1 MSDAKGPGGPEGGPQ
16 QSGSGGGSPAPKRG
30 LFARNPFLILLFVL
44 GAVIIF
50 NTLWGSGS
58 AVEIDYTTFKSYLN
72 EQTILNPDLIREL
85 KPGDVRDTA
94 TIEILD
100 PAGEDPK
107 PGIYELI
114 IQPEKMVGKMLPR
127 PDDDSLPEEY
137 VKRLIKGDK
146 KWDGYLPF
154 YVERDKVADPTLV
167 ALLESRGVKVTH
179 DRPTDWATMWL
190 WGLPLLFFVFI
201 LMMMFRSSR
210 MSGEN
215 VLSFGRSR
223 AKVVGEDKTGVTF
236 ADVAGADEAKEEL
249 TEIVEFLKEPER
261 FTSLGGKI
269 PKGCL
274 LMGPPG
280 CGKTLLARAVAGEA
294 AAPFF
299 SISGSDFVEMF
310 VGVGAARVRDLF
322 STAKQKAPCIV
333 FVDEIDAVGRHRGTG
348 LGGGHD
354 EREQTLNQLLV
365 EMDGF
370 DGRKGVIVIAA
381 TNRPDILDPALLR
394 PGRFD
399 RQVVLDAPDLNG
411 RTAVLKIHSRGKPLA
426 ADVDLE
432 QIAKRTPGFS
442 GADLANVMNEAALLA
457 ARRRR
462 SDIGRKECEEAVE
475 RVVAGPERRSRIIN
489 ERERKILAFHELG
502 HALVA
507 RFTKEADPVHK
518 VSIIPRGKGALGY
531 TLTLPE
537 EDRYIITKEEL
548 LARIR
553 VFMGGRSAEEIVFDH
568 QSTGAEDD
576 LQKATQLARALVCRW
591 GMTDALGPI
600 TYERS
605 PGSPFLGRDMN
616 SNEIVSE
623 KTAGDIDRSVRGIV
637 ENCHREAREIITD
650 NRILIDRLAD
660 HLIEHEILNLEEFEA
675 AVQEFAVTPPPPLRA
690 DLAKATKPGPPPAP
704 GEPGGPPP
712 VQGGETEPPPLGSG
726 PLPQGA

>member
-1 MSDAKGPGGPEGGPQ
+1 MSERQ
-16 QSGSGGGSPAPKRG
+16 GSDGGGSRQPGQGQGPPKRG
-30 LFARNPFLILLFVL
+30 LFARNPFLVIMLVLFAVVL
-44 GAVIIF
+44 V
-50 NTLWGSGS
+50 TQYWGKSGV
-58 AVEIDYTTFKSYLN
+58 VEWEYSRFKAELRSMK
-72 EQTILNPDLIREL
+72 TLNPGILAPQS
-85 KPGDVRDTA
+85 PGVEPTPRPRDA
-94 TIEILD
+94 KVALD
-100 PAGEDPK
+100 HEKAEDK
-107 PGIYELI
+107 EKYFGLYQVT
-114 IQPEKMVGKMLPR
+114 IQPDQILGKYLPD
-127 PDDDSLPEEY
+127 PDADIPPEWA
-137 VKRLIKGDK
+137 DK
-146 KWDGYLPF
+146 KTRGTDWEGFIPIF
-154 YVERDKVADPTLV
+154 VEYIEEDRGLTD
-167 ALLESRGVKVTH
+167 LLEAKGVVVKH
-179 DRPTDWATMWL
+179 NKPTDWAAMWL
-190 WGLPLLFFVFI
+190 WGLPLLFFIFI

-223 AKVVGEDKTGVTF
+223 AKIVGEDKTGVTF
-236 ADVAGADEAKEEL
+236 GDVAGANEAKEEL
-249 TEIVEFLKEPER
+249 QEIVEFLKEPER

-294 AAPFF
+294 GVPFF

-322 STAKQKAPCIV
+322 NTAKQKAPCII

-399 RQVVLDAPDLNG
+399 RQVVLDAPDLQG
-411 RTAVLKIHSRGKPLA
+411 RHAILKIHARGKPLA
-426 ADVDLE
+426 SDVDLE
-432 QIAKRTPGFS
+432 LLAKRCPGFS

-462 SDIGRKECEEAVE
+462 HDIGRKECEEAVE
-475 RVVAGPERRSRIIN
+475 RVVAGPERKSRIIN
-489 ERERKILAFHELG
+489 EREKRILAYHELG

-507 RFTKEADPVHK
+507 RFTEGADPVHK

-531 TLTLPE
+531 TLTLPD
-537 EDRYIITKEEL
+537 EDRYIITREEL
-548 LARIR
+548 IARIR
-553 VFMGGRSAEEIVFDH
+553 VFMGGRSAEEVVFDH

-576 LQKATQLARALVCRW
+576 LQKATSMARSLVCRW
-591 GMTDALGPI
+591 GMTDSLGPV

-605 PGSPFLGRDMN
+605 PGNPFLGREMASGEN
-616 SNEIVSE
+616 LSE
-623 KTAGDIDRSVRGIV
+623 KTAGDIDRAVRGIM
-637 ENCHREAREIITD
+637 ETCHREATNIIND
-650 NRILIDRLAD
+650 NRELIDKLAD
-660 HLIEHEILNLEEFEA
+660 HLIEHEILDLQEFEE
-675 AVQEFAVTPPPPLRA
+675 AVQRFAVNTPPPLREGLLDDMRNA
-690 DLAKATKPGPPPAP
+690 PAP
-704 GEPGGPPP
+704 EAEEGDSGAARPDP
-712 VQGGETEPPPLGSG
+712 EPPPLGSG